1 MGMDDLHGKLHDR
14 VRRILGFHAV
24 LILRGVAGSGKEPH
38 ATRRFESAA
47 VRVMLKEMGGHYRPI
62 EHTADLAIEV
72 DADSLEELFR
82 LAAEGMFDLIRGDRG
97 GRSVPGGRAEWRT
110 ISATGPDLEA
120 LLVAWLGE
128 LLYVHSSEGLVMHGI
143 RRLTL
148 APDHVDAEVGF
159 TSPDPEAG
167 VEREIKGVT
176 YHDLRVER
184 REGRWRARIVFDV

>member
-1 MGMDDLHGKLHDR
+1 M
-14 VRRILGFHAV
+14 
-24 LILRGVAGSGKEPH
+24 SG
-38 ATRRFESAA
+38 R
-47 VRVMLKEMGGHYRPI
+47 YRPI

-82 LAAEGMFDLIRGDRG
+82 LAAEGMFDLIRGQG
-97 GRSVPGGRAEWRT
+97 GSPGGRAEWRT
-110 ISATGPDLEA
+110 ISASGPDLEA

-143 RRLTL
+143 RRLAL
-148 APDHVDAEVGF
+148 APDRVDAEVGF
-159 TSPDPEAG
+159 TNPDPETG
-167 VEREIKGVT
+167 VQRELKGVT